1 MPSFFVGQTHVTS
14 APLFGVDPV
23 AQPGRY
29 RFRLEVEDQS
39 GNVSAPAE
47 VVVPVFRP
55 APPPPPPPV
64 TRPPVT
70 RQPIDIGPTD
80 RIDRIDRIPI
90 FKRPTGRVV
99 DQ

>member
-14 APLFGVDPV
+14 TPLLGVDPI

-47 VVVPVFRP
+47 VVVTVFRP
-55 APPPPPPPV
+55 APPPPPPV
-64 TRPPVT
+64 TRPPIT
-70 RQPIDIGPTD
+70 RQPIEIED
-80 RIDRIDRIPI
+80 RIGRIPI
-90 FKRPTGRVV
+90 FKSPLGRVV
-99 DQ
+99 EP

>member
-47 VVVPVFRP
+47 VVVTVFRP
-55 APPPPPPPV
+55 APPPPPPV

-70 RQPIDIGPTD
+70 RVPIDVDP
-80 RIDRIDRIPI
+80 IDRIDRIPV
-90 FKRPTGRVV
+90 FKRPIGRVV

>member
-1 MPSFFVGQTHVTS
+1 MPTFSVGQTHVTG

-47 VVVPVFRP
+47 VVVTVFRP
-55 APPPPPPPV
+55 APPPPPPP
-64 TRPPVT
+64 PPVTKPPIT
-70 RQPIDIGPTD
+70 RQPIDIED

-90 FKRPTGRVV
+90 FKRPIGRVV